1 MTISETITKFDSL
14 SDEEQTI
21 WANYYNHCHNNDGIS
36 KEKFCNHFNI
46 TLERLNLI
54 ITEEMD

>member
-1 MTISETITKFDSL
+1 MTIAETITKFDSL

-21 WANYYNHCHNNDGIS
+21 WANYYNHCHNNDSIS

-54 ITEEMD
+54 ITP